1 MAYLTRTSAIRT
13 CASKFGK
20 YLMRLEPVELV
31 RGVPDEHRRCSEV
44 NPKGSKF
51 TSSRHMPRI

>member
-51 TSSRHMPRI
+51 TSL